1 MLKRTIRKGDKM
13 AETTM
18 NFQEKV
24 DSLIEK
30 QDELLNKHFWYIWEV
45 AQLLKQ
51 EGQILTKVK
60 N

>member
-1 MLKRTIRKGDKM
+1 MLRTKMKQNEDWQMLKRTIRKGDKM

-30 QDELLNKHFWYIWEV
+30 QDELLNKHF
-45 AQLLKQ
+45 
-51 EGQILTKVK
+51 
-60 N
+60 